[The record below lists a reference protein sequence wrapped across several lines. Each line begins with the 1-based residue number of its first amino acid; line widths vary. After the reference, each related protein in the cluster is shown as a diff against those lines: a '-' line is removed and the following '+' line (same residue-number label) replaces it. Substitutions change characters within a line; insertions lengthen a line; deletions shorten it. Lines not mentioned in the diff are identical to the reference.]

1 MLYYN
6 KLLEIYKDTRYPFNL
21 IQNLKNN
28 IINTKNEIELEYVK
42 DLNTFKDTKTITN
55 DKLKSGG
62 NQTKKIYVY
71 EY

>member
-6 KLLEIYKDTRYPFNL
+6 KLLEIYKDTKYPFNL
-21 IQNLKNN
+21 ISNLKNN

-42 DLNTFKDTKTITN
+42 DLNTYKDTKTIK
-55 DKLKSGG
+55 DMKSGG
-62 NQTKKIYVY
+62 IQKKIKIYVY